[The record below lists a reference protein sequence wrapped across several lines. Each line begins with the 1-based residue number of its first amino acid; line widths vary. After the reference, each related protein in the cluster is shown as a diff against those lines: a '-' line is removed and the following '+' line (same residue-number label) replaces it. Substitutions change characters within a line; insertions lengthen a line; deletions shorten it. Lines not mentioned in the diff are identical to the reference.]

1 MIVEKPEWLR
11 HEGLQIFSV
20 DFQPSGQR
28 CATAG
33 GDHKVRIWNTRPLM
47 KEGEADRG
55 GEKLLATLCDHFGSV
70 NCVRWSK
77 SGLYVASG
85 SDGSL
90 VLIHEKRH
98 GTGTVEFG
106 SGEPAN
112 VENWKVC
119 ASLRGHTADVVD
131 LAWSPDDSMLA
142 TCSLDNTV
150 RIWKMP
156 GGSSVAVLTG
166 HSSLVKG
173 VAWDPIGSFL
183 ASQSDDKTVM
193 IWQTSDWAAVHR
205 AEGPWRKSV
214 GSTFFRR
221 LSWSPCGHFIITTH
235 GYENPSHTAQVLE
248 RGDWSGTFNFVGHNA
263 PVVAVRFNHSMFRK
277 QPLPP
282 PENNGEEE
290 LLQMD
295 PKKVPKEMV
304 PYNVVAMGSQD
315 RNITVW
321 TTANPRPVFVGKH
334 FFTQSVVDLSWSPD
348 GYSLF
353 CCSLDGTVASFHF
366 EAKELGHIVSEKE
379 MEEFRRNRYGDSRSR
394 QESLA
399 ESPAQLFIE
408 ATAAAKKV
416 GNSTTIVSN
425 GNTTSNVSNT
435 TVVTQTNKQVA
446 STTLRAQ
453 EHEEAGTTT
462 TVTTPKNGTLEKD
475 QAAAVAVA
483 AAPLPPPPA
492 KQTPVKQREYRQQDG
507 RRRIIPEALH
517 TEDDGGRKDRESSAE
532 KRKLSPVD
540 ASKSEAPSKR
550 LLGSGGSG
558 GGGGGGG
565 VRERNGSGASK
576 AIEVSSMERSLGLS
590 STTNTTVAINVTQAS
605 QLRGPDGVL
614 SVQVRISDEESLD
627 GPAVA
632 PICLEAKPVRV
643 QDAAAGR
650 GETGETDLVCS
661 QGGEIRWRDRFAGKV
676 TALTGNTNFWAVGCE
691 DGSLQVYTMAGRRAL
706 PSMVVGSAAAFMD
719 CTRGWEL
726 LLLTRGG
733 TMHVWDLRQSQCL
746 LNESL
751 LPLTLSSSA
760 TSSAKESGV
769 MRIISARFSEAGAP
783 LVVLANGHAFLF
795 HTKMRSWLRIADDF
809 FPSSS
814 FVSTWPP
821 SGDGELAGLQKGAA
835 TLGKTNFSWNRT
847 LINEKYQTRA
857 HLEDQ
862 LAAALALK
870 SAEEYKRHL
879 ISYTRFLTREAD
891 EVRLRELCED
901 LLGPLFVPDSE
912 PCYDSQPTTST
923 WESYVLGMKKREL
936 LKNEVLPAMA
946 SNRAVQRLLNEFL
959 DMLSEY
965 EDTQ

>member
-425 GNTTSNVSNT
+425 
-435 TVVTQTNKQVA
+435 
-446 STTLRAQ
+446 
-453 EHEEAGTTT
+453 
-462 TVTTPKNGTLEKD
+462 D

-517 TEDDGGRKDRESSAE
+517 TEDDDCWEAAAVAVVAE
-532 KRKLSPVD
+532 LAVFVSGMAPARAK
-540 ASKSEAPSKR
+540 PSKFQAWR
-550 LLGSGGSG
+550 
-558 GGGGGGG
+558 
-565 VRERNGSGASK
+565 
-576 AIEVSSMERSLGLS
+576 
-590 STTNTTVAINVTQAS
+590 AS

-614 SVQVRISDEESLD
+614 SVQVRIPDEESLD

-751 LPLTLSSSA
+751 LSLTLSSSA
-760 TSSAKESGV
+760 TSSAKENGV

-795 HTKMRSWLRIADDF
+795 HSKMRSWLRIADDF